1 MCSPYGGLRSPPV
14 GVGRIGEAGNR
25 GRPGRR
31 VKPVGGQCERRAAA
45 DQEGVPVGIDHG
57 ELLRAV
63 RS

>member
-1 MCSPYGGLRSPPV
+1 
-14 GVGRIGEAGNR
+14 
-25 GRPGRR
+25 